1 MQTSDAFLMSVMN
14 DWRNT
19 GAMHT
24 AEHTPS
30 APEMTAAVINGAV
43 DRAED
48 QGSVSARELGRTIED
63 AAEGLELNDQE
74 VQQYVTAI
82 QRMSHDAAIG
92 PLPDGVGGQF
102 NGSITVATDTLK
114 VPAAEAG
121 RYGVAQTIAR
131 MEETFEHELYH
142 AMHHHTDP
150 MMTYDGSSTVVIAGE
165 GFETTEII
173 EGLTVDQTGAEFVS
187 PEYRQYRED
196 LFRAIAAAD
205 IDLNDLKAAVNEQH
219 DFTLIDDRRP
229 KPLAA

>member
-1 MQTSDAFLMSVMN
+1 
-14 DWRNT
+14 
-19 GAMHT
+19 MHT

-48 QGSVSARELGRTIED
+48 RGNVSAQELGRTIEY
-63 AAEGLELNDQE
+63 AAAGLELNDQE
-74 VQQYVTAI
+74 VRQYIAAI

-102 NGSITVATDTLK
+102 NGSITIATNTLK

-121 RYGVAQTIAR
+121 RHGVSQTIAR
-131 MEETFEHELYH
+131 MEEAFEHELYH

-173 EGLTVDQTGAEFVS
+173 EGLTVATTGEEFVS
-187 PEYRQYRED
+187 EEYKSYKARLLQCIDEAD
-196 LFRAIAAAD
+196 LTLGNVEKAVDRK
-205 IDLNDLKAAVNEQH
+205 DLG
-219 DFTLIDDRRP
+219 LIDDRSP